1 MADKIEP
8 KKAQGNLPGGNP
20 AAAHS
25 TDQPIPVKKPGTRP
39 AAVQRGTPWVDN
51 LLMPA
56 LAVFTGLVVGGVII
70 AVSNDAAIAAWGNL
84 FHNPIGAFKAS
95 WDAMFQAYSALFAGA
110 LGNPADLIAGFSTY
124 FATGQTA
131 ALYKA
136 IYPFTESLV
145 VTTPY
150 IFLGLAVAI
159 GFRCGLFNIGAEGQF
174 FMGALGSAFV
184 GYSIVGLP
192 WFIHLPLAM
201 LGGAL
206 AGAIWGA
213 IPGYLKAKF
222 GAHEVV
228 NTIMMN
234 WIAFRLSDWLLN
246 GPMKAK
252 GFRPVTPNVEVT
264 AELPRFFP
272 DPLRFNWGFVIALLF
287 AVLVYWFLFK
297 TTLGFEIRAVGA
309 NPDAAKYA
317 GMSVMRNFVLVM
329 TLSGAMAGLAGA
341 TQVLGTDHWVGQG
354 FSAGFGF
361 DSIALALLGK
371 SHPLGVVLAALL
383 FGILRGGATSM
394 QSLAGISIYIISV
407 IQGMVI
413 IFVAAPGIIRWLY
426 RLRVGVGEQTVL
438 TRGWGK

>member
-1 MADKIEP
+1 MTT
-8 KKAQGNLPGGNP
+8 KKDA
-20 AAAHS
+20 
-25 TDQPIPVKKPGTRP
+25 KKPRKNPTGKTVGAIS
-39 AAVQRGTPWVDN
+39 AAEQAEGKADQMHPGPGQRTSPWIDN

-70 AVSNDAAIAAWGNL
+70 AVANEAAIAAWAN
-84 FHNPIGAFKAS
+84 FFRAPGAALKAS
-95 WDAMFQAYSALFAGA
+95 WDAVLQAYSALFGGA
-110 LGNPADLIAGFSTY
+110 LGRPADIIAGFQSY
-124 FATGQTA
+124 FSTGQTA

-145 VTTPY
+145 LTTPY
-150 IFLGLAVAI
+150 IFLGLAVAL

-174 FMGALGSAFV
+174 FMGALGAAFI
-184 GYSIVGLP
+184 GYSITGLP

-213 IPGYLKAKF
+213 IPGYLKARF

-246 GPMKAK
+246 GPMKAT
-252 GFRPVTPNVEVT
+252 GYRPVTSNVEVT

-272 DPLRFNWGFVIALLF
+272 DPLRFNWGFVLALLF
-287 AVLVYWFLFK
+287 AVLVYWLLFK
-297 TTLGFEIRAVGA
+297 TTFGFEVRAVGA
-309 NPDAAKYA
+309 NPDAAKYS
-317 GMSVMRNFVLVM
+317 GMSVIRNFVLVM
-329 TLSGAMAGLAGA
+329 TLSGALAGMAGA

-354 FSAGFGF
+354 FSAGYGF

-371 SHPLGVVLAALL
+371 SHPFGVVLAALL

-394 QSLAGISIYIISV
+394 QSLARIPIHIISV

-413 IFVAAPGIIRWLY
+413 IFVAAPAIIRWIY
-426 RLRVGVGEQTVL
+426 RLRIGGAEQTVL

>member
-1 MADKIEP
+1 MAAKRGEAKSAERSKTP
-8 KKAQGNLPGGNP
+8 RKGRPERPPQEAASAHAEATERRASWSSNL
-20 AAAHS
+20 
-25 TDQPIPVKKPGTRP
+25 V
-39 AAVQRGTPWVDN
+39 
-51 LLMPA
+51 LPA

-70 AVSNDAAIAAWGNL
+70 ALSNDAAIAAWGN
-84 FHNPIGAFKAS
+84 FFRNPLGALIAS
-95 WDAMFQAYSALFAGA
+95 LNAVFQAYGALFSGA
-110 LGNPADLIAGFSTY
+110 LGRPADVLAGLQLF
-124 FATGQTA
+124 FATGDTA

-145 VTTPY
+145 LSTPY
-150 IFLGLAVAI
+150 IFAGLSVAV

-174 FMGALGSAFV
+174 FMGALAAAFV
-184 GYSIVGLP
+184 GYSIDGLP
-192 WFIHLPLAM
+192 AFIHLPLAI
-201 LGGAL
+201 LAGAA

-213 IPGYLKAKF
+213 IPGFLKARF

-246 GPMKAK
+246 GPMKAG
-252 GFRPVTPNVEVT
+252 GFRPVTPNVAVT
-264 AELPRFFP
+264 AEIPRFFP
-272 DPLRFNWGFVIALLF
+272 DPLRFNWGFVLALAMAF
-287 AVLVYWFLFK
+287 VVYWLLFK

-317 GMSVMRNFVLVM
+317 GMSVVRNFVLVM
-329 TLSGAMAGLAGA
+329 TISGALAGLAG
-341 TQVLGTDHWVGQG
+341 TVQVLGVDHWVGQG
-354 FSAGFGF
+354 FSAGYGF

-371 SHPLGVVLAALL
+371 SHPFGVVLSALL

-394 QSLAGISIYIISV
+394 QSIARIPIHIVSV

-413 IFVAAPGIIRWLY
+413 IFVAAPAIIRWIY
-426 RLRVGVGEQTVL
+426 RLRIGSMDQTVL